1 MKDVKNMAGVT
12 DTVEFDIK
20 PEEEIKSETE
30 TKPKAAIDAPDSGSY
45 DAIIIGGGPAG
56 TTGGVYLARK
66 MINTL
71 LISPDLGGQVLRT
84 SEVENYPGFKTI
96 SGWELANE
104 FKENLMQYRIHL
116 RIGDRVV
123 AVELSENGGI
133 VQTEMGSEYSFKS
146 LVVATGTRSRLLGVP
161 GEKEFYGRGVTYCA
175 TCDGPLY
182 KGEKV
187 AVIGGGNS
195 ALTAA
200 NDLLSLGCTVQVINF
215 LPEVQADAVLVE
227 KSKSH
232 GNITFHTNHQ
242 IEEIVGDMSVNGII
256 IHDRESGE
264 TAKLDVSG
272 VFIEIGLIPNSTFAE
287 GILELNDRKEIVVDC
302 FCRTNI
308 PGIFAAGDVTNV
320 PNKQIIIA
328 AGEGAKAALGI
339 NDYLLKKKL

>member
-1 MKDVKNMAGVT
+1 MKDVKNMVGVI

-20 PEEEIKSETE
+20 PGEKIKSETG
-30 TKPKAAIDAPDSGSY
+30 TKPKAAIDAQDSGSY
-45 DAIIIGGGPAG
+45 NAIIIGGGPAG
-56 TTGGVYLARK
+56 TTCGVYLARK

-71 LISPDLGGQVLRT
+71 LISPELGGQVLWT
-84 SEVENYPGFKTI
+84 SEVENYPGFKSI

-104 FKENLMQYRIHL
+104 FKENLMQHQISL

-123 AVELSENGGI
+123 AIELNKTGGI
-133 VQTEMGSEYSFKS
+133 VNTEKGAEYSFKS

-161 GEKEFYGRGVTYCA
+161 GEKEYYGRGVTYCA

-182 KGEKV
+182 KGENI

-200 NDLLSLGCTVQVINF
+200 NDLLSLGCTVHLINL
-215 LPEVQADAVLVE
+215 LPGLQADEVLVD
-227 KSKSH
+227 KAKSH

-242 IEEIVGDMSVNGII
+242 IDEIVGDMSVKGIKM
-256 IHDRESGE
+256 HDLESGQNV
-264 TAKLDVSG
+264 KLDISG

-287 GILELNDRKEIVVDC
+287 GILELNDRKEIMVDC
-302 FCRTNI
+302 RCRTNI

-328 AGEGAKAALGI
+328 AGEGAKAALSI
-339 NDYLLKKKL
+339 NDYLLKKQL